1 MQPVNQ
7 KVSFFAR
14 IRGFFHKIVRVVAV
28 QPKGLLVVGV
38 LLAVVA
44 AFVLGA
50 LQLSHFSLKPKKTTV
65 AAVSPIISVK
75 DETGVAEQTVPADT
89 LKWQKQ
95 IELTPATAEATAEV
109 FEKILPGQ
117 SYKVGSLQ
125 LPPGWKAQ
133 WSTSQ
138 VSDPAQATFSD
149 TEPGS
154 GVTFVRIYTDQV
166 TTTQPVS
173 QAGLTQPLDQSAIA
187 SPSGALTVAAVEF
200 NDKVF
205 TIYRSVDVADS
216 VNDSQDMTISC
227 LDLTT
232 YETCTGNGVTYPTYM
247 SSSSGTLLGAG
258 GTPKD
263 ISTPMALKYA
273 LDDGTYGNEGRLYIP
288 AQKANQFGVNCV
300 DLSAEQNCGFT
311 AFGSSAAP
319 NQSAGRNPARITGF
333 AQNGSKLYGH
343 ATTNDGDAVVNDD
356 YMQITCFD
364 MQTEAQCA
372 GYTGAVNSV
381 IPSYYINEHNNEF
394 YTPGQNIIEG
404 NKYYFL
410 MNYDYGNQYINY
422 LGGQAYTQTL
432 FGNRLVCYDV
442 STQATCTGWPTANA
456 EYRACVWENGYY
468 GFQCYQKTQMVYGVQ
483 ISEDATQLIAPN
495 QLFQPKDNQGNTTA
509 ICVIAGLY
517 NGGDPSVI
525 CRDKTTGATLQS
537 AVPPGF
543 LPSQWLNVPWSPGF
557 ASTQLTDA
565 TTNTD
570 RMYSAFR
577 LPANSVWGGRP
588 KAALLCYDW
597 KTQAPCDGF
606 RFPHYWYEIDQADSA
621 DVGYFR
627 DHDCMVGVSEYNYLW
642 SFDRD
647 TGETP
652 CRKTTNQ
659 VDIKPALSAPSA
671 FCDGLAHDNL
681 SWAKLQLNSVSLY
694 DFEYVDITIK
704 GKNGAVVGS
713 FNNVNIKDI
722 ESIDLSGVP
731 YSGNTDELQVE
742 VKTSVWNTTPW
753 ADNAGPNG
761 DQRNLPLVT
770 VVLNGDPAQYC
781 YQTVVDD
788 RCNIESVS
796 TLSDITITSESTTNE
811 LTENTSQEVYQEPA
825 QKCVRKLNLSAA
837 ANKSTVTANELVT
850 YTAEIGNEAN
860 PDPQNLGN
868 VADARI
874 ETTIPAGATLES
886 ATGGYTVEGNKII
899 WANET
904 IEPLGTTQKTI
915 TVRIPTLAS
924 RSPLPWLIGRAE
936 AAGPL
941 AFQTSVFYTDSAD
954 AQATTSSSV
963 VVNYVAPSAPPPTP
977 SESLPATTTTTTPSP
992 TPSETVSPSPSESP
1006 SASPSPE
1013 ASVSQSI
1020 SPSGGASGGSTRR
1033 SVQPENTSST
1043 FLSEILPEAVV
1054 SQIRLVPENTA
1065 RTIPF
1070 VLITILFFIAV
1081 FYARQAWL
1089 ELRNMQRL
1097 NVIVKRYQATQE
1109 ANKNFVALT
1118 SHYLN
1123 TPVNI
1128 LQASTE
1134 LLKSQKSLSEETLS
1148 KLKLAVDNLAQD
1160 VKDLVAGSQEF
1171 SQHVAQS
1178 NAEVSKL
1185 NMGRLM
1191 RNLHVLI
1198 PIGVAALTLAI
1209 VNLLFTQTDRYD
1221 LSGLMLLGQSLAF
1234 ILAILGIVSAYRS
1247 YLRNR
1252 LTKDTIQ
1259 HQIKLEGDL
1268 LKRREEFIIKS
1279 YDQLN
1284 ADFGF
1289 VRQYGSEI
1297 PAKSPSKQTFDN
1309 GLAMLSGVLS
1319 KFQAL
1324 INFSKPLEK
1333 LPAAI
1338 SVAPAFE
1345 KALRE
1350 LKPQIDAKQIKVKNT
1365 IPANLTVSLTTDALT
1380 QLTMSVIDNAVKFG
1394 RQNGSIQVSASER
1407 SGKIM
1412 LHIKDDG
1419 IGIPKAKLDQLMTPF
1434 SRATDVLKF
1443 DYEGIGLN
1451 LYLNKVVTEQY
1462 GGSIRLRSNQGKG
1475 TEVTI
1480 TLPVHH

>member
-1 MQPVNQ
+1 MQPVSQ
-7 KVSFFAR
+7 KISPLAR
-14 IRGFFHKIVRVVAV
+14 VKAFFHNLVRIIAV

-50 LQLSHFSLKPKKTTV
+50 LQLSDFSLKPKKTTV

-117 SYKVGSLQ
+117 DYKVGSLQ

-138 VSDPAQATFSD
+138 VSDPAQATYSD

-154 GVTFVRIYTDQV
+154 GVTFVRIYTDKV

-205 TIYRSVDVADS
+205 TIYRSVDVSDG
-216 VNDSQDMTISC
+216 VNDSQNMTIGC

-232 YETCTGNGVTYPTYM
+232 YETCTGAGVTYPTYM
-247 SSSSGTLLGAG
+247 SSSSGTLLGEAG
-258 GTPKD
+258 SPKD

-273 LDDGTYGNEGRLYIP
+273 LDDGAYGNEGRLYIP
-288 AQKANQFGVNCV
+288 AQKANEYGVNCV
-300 DLSAEQNCGFT
+300 DLATEQNCGFT

-319 NQSAGRNPARITGF
+319 NQSTDRNPSRITGF
-333 AQNGSKLYGH
+333 AQSGSKLYGH
-343 ATTNDGDAVVNDD
+343 ATTNDGDGVVNDD

-364 MQTEAQCA
+364 MQTDAQCA

-381 IPSYYINEHNNEF
+381 IPSYYINEHYNEF
-394 YTPGQNIIEG
+394 YTPGQNIVEG
-404 NKYYFL
+404 DKYYFL
-410 MNYDYGNQYINY
+410 LNYDQGNQWINN
-422 LGGQAYTQTL
+422 LQGQNYTQTL

-442 STQATCTGWPTANA
+442 STQATCTGWPTANP
-456 EYRACVWENGYY
+456 EYRACVWEVGYY
-468 GFQCYQKTQMVYGVQ
+468 GFQCYQRQQTVYGSF
-483 ISEDATQLIAPN
+483 ISEDIAQAIAPN
-495 QLFQPKDNQGNTTA
+495 QLFLAKDNQGNTTA
-509 ICVIAGLY
+509 ICVVAGLY
-517 NGGDPSVI
+517 NGVDPGVI
-525 CRDKTTGATLQS
+525 CRDKSTGAPLQG

-543 LPSQWLNVPWSPGF
+543 MPLQWLNIPWSPGF
-557 ASTQLTDA
+557 ASTQLTDNS
-565 TTNTD
+565 TNTD
-570 RMYSAFR
+570 RLYSSFR
-577 LPANSVWGGRP
+577 LPANSIWGGRQ
-588 KAALLCYDW
+588 KAALVCYDW

-606 RFPHYWYEIDQADSA
+606 RYPHYWYEIDQADSA
-621 DVGYFR
+621 DVGYFQ
-627 DHDCMVGVSEYNYLW
+627 DHNCMIGVSEYNYLW

-659 VDIKPALSAPSA
+659 VDIKPALSTPSA
-671 FCDGLAHDNL
+671 FCDGLSRNNL
-681 SWAKLQLNSVSLY
+681 SWAKLQLNSVNLY

-704 GKNGAVVGS
+704 GKNGVVVGS
-713 FNNVNIKDI
+713 FNEVNIKDI

-742 VKTSVWNTTPW
+742 VKTTVWNTTPW
-753 ADNAGPNG
+753 AENAGPNE

-781 YQTVVDD
+781 YQTIVDD

-796 TLSDITITSESTTNE
+796 TLSDITITSEGTTNE

-825 QKCVRKLNLSAA
+825 EKCVRKLNLSSS

-850 YTAEIGNEAN
+850 YTVDVGNEAN
-860 PDPQNLGN
+860 PDPQSLGD

-874 ETTIPAGATLES
+874 ETTIPGGATLES

-904 IEPLGTTQKTI
+904 IEALGTTQKTI

-941 AFQTSVFYTDSAD
+941 AFQTSVFYTDSTE
-954 AQATTSSSV
+954 AQATTTSSV
-963 VVNYVAPSAPPPTP
+963 VVNYVAPSAPPPT
-977 SESLPATTTTTTPSP
+977 STITPSTTP
-992 TPSETVSPSPSESP
+992 TPSETPTPSPSESP
-1006 SASPSPE
+1006 SESPSPE
-1013 ASVSQSI
+1013 ASVSQSTPP
-1020 SPSGGASGGSTRR
+1020 SSGPSGGSGGGATRR
-1033 SVQPENTSST
+1033 SVEPENTSST
-1043 FLSEILPEAVV
+1043 FLSEILPESVV

-1065 RTIPF
+1065 RTVPF

-1097 NVIVKRYQATQE
+1097 DVIVKRYQATQE

-1134 LLKSQKSLSEETLS
+1134 LLKSQKTVSEETLS

-1160 VKDLVAGSQEF
+1160 VKDLVSGSQEF

-1234 ILAILGIVSAYRS
+1234 ILAILGIVGAYRS

-1252 LTKDTIQ
+1252 ATKDTIQ

-1289 VRQYGSEI
+1289 VQQYGSEI
-1297 PAKSPSKQTFDN
+1297 PAKSPSKKTFDN
-1309 GLAMLSGVLS
+1309 GLAMLSAVLS
-1319 KFQAL
+1319 KFHAL

-1345 KALRE
+1345 KALRD
-1350 LKPQIDAKQIKVKNT
+1350 LKPQIDAKQLTVKNN

-1380 QLTMSVIDNAVKFG
+1380 QLTMSVIDNAVKFSK
-1394 RQNGSIQVSASER
+1394 QNGSIQISTSQR

-1462 GGSIRLRSNQGKG
+1462 GGSIKLRSNQGKG

-1480 TLPVHH
+1480 TLPAHQ